1 MIKDNSDVNGV
12 IERIS
17 SDSARFS
24 CDSSR
29 NRFIQ
34 LTKQDTSLTNQHQ
47 FSYPTRPPPPSR
59 NRFIQLT
66 KQDTSL
72 TNQHQFSYPTRPPP
86 PLLYTNKFTVY

>member
-17 SDSARFS
+17 SDSSRFDR
-24 CDSSR
+24 DS
-29 NRFIQ
+29 
-34 LTKQDTSLTNQHQ
+34 
-47 FSYPTRPPPPSR
+47 SR

-86 PLLYTNKFTVY
+86 PLLYTNKFTVYLFIPLLSH

>member
-1 MIKDNSDVNGV
+1 MIKDNSYVNGV

-34 LTKQDTSLTNQHQ
+34 LTKQDTSLTN
-47 FSYPTRPPPPSR
+47 
-59 NRFIQLT
+59 L
-66 KQDTSL
+66 
-72 TNQHQFSYPTRPPP
+72 HQFSYPTRPPP